1 MIKKILFFLFI
12 TISGF
17 SQELDARV
25 EINFKQMKS
34 TIQYPAS
41 LFQEMQNQIEQFMNN
56 TRWSTDNFNQNEKIE
71 CSLIINIMQ
80 STNQNVFGGNAVF
93 QVTRPI
99 FGTNYNSVI
108 FQYVDQ
114 DFSFSY
120 QPVER
125 QMVFNEQSFTSNI
138 TSLSAYYSLIA
149 LAVDYDSFSQMGGS
163 PFIQRLYNLV
173 SISSRGGG
181 GWSESQNSKRNR
193 YWLIENLQNQQLS
206 QFRESI
212 YTYHRIILDDFGREP
227 EKGRQEILKLL
238 EIIQNIVILKPNSV
252 LINAFFDAKA
262 PELVSIFS
270 EGSSAEKQKA
280 FLLLSGL
287 DPDKTEVYR
296 KIIRG

>member
-1 MIKKILFFLFI
+1 MLFFLFI

-71 CSLIINIMQ
+71 CSLIINVMQ

-114 DFSFSY
+114 DFRFSY